1 MRTQEEHEYFHHE
14 VVQAHPS
21 MAYVMPLW
29 PEDLQGQRDAAQA
42 AGYHTRILRAQ
53 PSWQDRRDV
62 LIFSDN
68 PRLVDEHYRR
78 VGQRAAEGLTW
89 MEILNGL
96 GMARGF
102 VADMIAVWSLFSAL
116 RG

>member
-1 MRTQEEHEYFHHE
+1 MRTQEEHESFHHE
-14 VVQAHPS
+14 VVETYPS
-21 MAYVMPLW
+21 MVYVMPLS
-29 PEDLQGQRDAAQA
+29 PEDLQAQRDAAQD

-62 LIFSDN
+62 LIFGMRS
-68 PRLVDEHYRR
+68 RIVDDHYTR

-89 MEILNGL
+89 REILNGV

-102 VADMIAVWSLFSAL
+102 FTDMMAVWSLFSEL